1 MVTMNNFETVI
12 VYLFQI
18 TTENTYLINIA
29 GLFLVP
35 NAVFISWK
43 AEITHFHFKVL
54 AQNNRLL
61 WLGSFLLHQ
70 TGSFISWKQK
80 RRSRATLHL
89 SVFYMLLSNYK
100 YTFSKVIS
108 IRRRSSHENCC
119 SHPVLVDL
127 YYTQY
132 LHKIQAR
139 TQPNVTVKLG
149 TPTE

>member
-18 TTENTYLINIA
+18 TNENTYLINIA

-70 TGSFISWKQK
+70 TGSFISWKQ
-80 RRSRATLHL
+80 RRDSLAGLRCISQFSTCYYLTINTLFQKSSPSGDVPPTKTIVL
-89 SVFYMLLSNYK
+89 IRFSSIYITRNIYIKYK
-100 YTFSKVIS
+100 HA
-108 IRRRSSHENCC
+108 RS
-119 SHPVLVDL
+119 
-127 YYTQY
+127 QM
-132 LHKIQAR
+132 
-139 TQPNVTVKLG
+139 
-149 TPTE
+149 